1 MWFHPLV
8 QQDVFGAGDSRRDME
23 DQKKKHVPKL
33 PFTAKK
39 KGVKKRQTQK
49 EKLRS
54 ADMARLSF
62 QYMLNTIHKYS
73 TFYESGAGHSKKQ
86 Y

>member
-23 DQKKKHVPKL
+23 DKKKHFPKL